1 MRSSGGPSSAGGS
14 VAAVDLGATSGRVI
28 VGHVDTDGVRTEHV
42 ARFPNG
48 PVTLHEHDR
57 EALHWDVVELVRQV
71 TGGLRDAFRAH
82 PDIASIGIDSWAVD
96 YGLLR
101 DGRLLG
107 LPYHYRDDRHE
118 HGIAP
123 VHARLDAAE
132 LYSRNGLQHLPF
144 NTLFQWAA
152 DPTLHLADRALL
164 VPDLLGYWL
173 TGVEAAERTNASTTG
188 ALNAT
193 TRGWDPALR
202 AAAGLPSGLLPTLRD
217 PGDRLGPLL
226 PAVADLVGGSAP
238 VTLVGS
244 HDTASAV
251 VAVPA
256 TTGDFAY
263 ISSGTWSLVGVELEA
278 PVLSDAARDANC
290 TNEGGVDGRVRF
302 LKNVSGLWLLS
313 ESVRTWERGGER
325 IDLEALLASAAAVTA
340 PVPLFDVADASFT
353 PPGDMPARIASW
365 CAEHGRSAPATRA
378 EFVRSILES
387 LAAAYAATLAT
398 IATITGKDIRQ
409 VHIVGGG
416 SQNRLL
422 CQLTADRTGLP
433 VLAGPVEATALGN
446 ILVQARAAG
455 LAGLDGASLE
465 ALRTVV
471 ARTVEPVRYTP
482 TTERTTTPST
492 PRRRMSV

>member
-1 MRSSGGPSSAGGS
+1 MTNSGT

-28 VGHVDTDGVRTEHV
+28 LGHVDTAGVRMEHV

-57 EALHWDVVELVRQV
+57 EALHWDVVELYRQV
-71 TGGLRDAFRAH
+71 TDGLRQAFAAH
-82 PDIASIGIDSWAVD
+82 PEIVSIGIDSWAVD

-107 LPYHYRDDRHE
+107 LPSHYRDERHE
-118 HGIAP
+118 GGVEA
-123 VHARLDAAE
+123 VHERLDAAE
-132 LYSRNGLQHLPF
+132 LYARSGLQHLPF
-144 NTLFQWAA
+144 NTVFQFAA
-152 DPTLHLADRALL
+152 DPSLQLAQRALL
-164 VPDLLGYWL
+164 IPDLLGYWL

-202 AAAGLPSGLLPTLRD
+202 AAAGLPAGLLPTLRD

-226 PAVADLVGGSAP
+226 PAVADLVGGTAP

-256 TTGDFAY
+256 TEPDFAY
-263 ISSGTWSLVGVELEA
+263 ISSGTWSLVGVELDA

-313 ESVRTWERGGER
+313 ESVRTWERGGASL
-325 IDLEALLASAAAVTA
+325 DLEALLASAAAVTA
-340 PVPLFDVADASFT
+340 PVPVFDPADESFT
-353 PPGDMPARIASW
+353 APGDMPARIAAW
-365 CAEHGRSAPATRA
+365 CSDHGLSAPASRA

-387 LAAAYAATLAT
+387 LATAYADTLTT
-398 IATITGKDIRQ
+398 IGAITGKDVRQ

-455 LAGLDGASLE
+455 LGGLGGASLE
-465 ALRTVV
+465 ALRATI

-482 TTERTTTPST
+482 RADHTSPQST

>member
-1 MRSSGGPSSAGGS
+1 MTTSGS

-28 VGHVDTDGVRTEHV
+28 VGHVDSDGVRTDHV

-48 PVTLHEHDR
+48 PVALHEHDR
-57 EALHWDVVELVRQV
+57 QALHWDVVELYRQV
-71 TGGLRDAFRAH
+71 VDGLRTAFGQH
-82 PDIASIGIDSWAVD
+82 HDVASIGIDSWAVD

-101 DGRLLG
+101 EGRLLG
-107 LPYHYRDDRHE
+107 LPYHYRDERHQQ
-118 HGIAP
+118 GVAP
-123 VHARLDAAE
+123 VHAAIDAAA
-132 LYSRNGLQHLPF
+132 LYARNGLQHLPF
-144 NTLFQWAA
+144 NTLFQFAA
-152 DPTLHLADRALL
+152 DPLLPLADRALL

-173 TGVEAAERTNASTTG
+173 TGVQAAERTNASTTG
-188 ALNAT
+188 LLHAT
-193 TRGWDPALR
+193 TRGWDPTLR
-202 AAAGLPSGLLPTLRD
+202 AAAGLPSGLLPALRD
-217 PGDRLGPLL
+217 PGDQLGPLL
-226 PAVADLVGGSAP
+226 PGLLETSAP

-256 TTGDFAY
+256 TEPDFAY
-263 ISSGTWSLVGVELEA
+263 ISSGTWSLVGVELDA
-278 PVLSDAARDANC
+278 PVLTDAARLANC

-313 ESVRTWERGGER
+313 ESVRTWERDGDR
-325 IDLEALLASAAAVTA
+325 VDLEALLASAAAVTA
-340 PVPLFDVADASFT
+340 PVPVFDVADDSFT
-353 PPGDMPARIASW
+353 PPGDMPTRIAAW
-365 CAEHGRSAPATRA
+365 CDAHGLSAPATPA

-387 LAAAYAATLAT
+387 LAAAYADTVST
-398 IATITGKDIRQ
+398 IASVTGKDIRQ

-455 LAGLDGASLE
+455 LAGLGGASLE
-465 ALRTVV
+465 ALRAVV

-482 TTERTTTPST
+482 TTTRTAHRST

>member
-1 MRSSGGPSSAGGS
+1 MTTSGS

-28 VGHVDTDGVRTEHV
+28 VGHVDPDGVRMEHV
-42 ARFPNG
+42 TRFPNG
-48 PVTLHEHDR
+48 PVPVHEGDR
-57 EALHWDVVELVRQV
+57 QALHWDVVELARQV
-71 TGGLRDAFRAH
+71 TDGLRRAFAGH
-82 PDIASIGIDSWAVD
+82 PGIVSIGIDSWAVD

-101 DGRLLG
+101 EGRLLG
-107 LPYHYRDDRHE
+107 LPYHYRDERHE
-118 HGIAP
+118 RGVAP
-123 VHARLDAAE
+123 VHAQLDAAE
-132 LYSRNGLQHLPF
+132 LYARNGLQHLPF
-144 NTLFQWAA
+144 NTLFQFAA
-152 DPTLHLADRALL
+152 DPSVRLADRALL
-164 VPDLLGYWL
+164 IPDLLGYWL

-188 ALNAT
+188 LLHAT

-202 AAAGLPSGLLPTLRD
+202 AAAGLPAGLLPTLRD

-226 PAVADLVGGSAP
+226 PAVAELVGGSAP

-256 TTGDFAY
+256 TEPDFAY
-263 ISSGTWSLVGVELEA
+263 ISSGTWSLVGVELDA
-278 PVLSDAARDANC
+278 PVLSDAAREANC

-313 ESVRTWERGGER
+313 ESVRTWERGGEH
-325 IDLEALLASAAAVTA
+325 IDLEALLAAAAAVTA
-340 PVPLFDVADASFT
+340 PVPVFDPADESFT
-353 PPGDMPARIASW
+353 PPGDMPSRIATW
-365 CAEHGRSAPATRA
+365 CTAHGLSAPATRA

-387 LAAAYAATLAT
+387 LATAYAHTLRT
-398 IATITGKDIRQ
+398 IADVTGKEIRV
-409 VHIVGGG
+409 VHVVGGG

-446 ILVQARAAG
+446 VLVQARAAG
-455 LAGLDGASLE
+455 LASLGGASLE
-465 ALRTVV
+465 ALRSTV

-482 TTERTTTPST
+482 SASSHADPDRTTVRST
-492 PRRRMSV
+492 A

>member
-1 MRSSGGPSSAGGS
+1 MSTGS

-28 VGHVDTDGVRTEHV
+28 VGHVAADAVRLEPV
-42 ARFPNG
+42 GRFPNG
-48 PVTLHEHDR
+48 PVALHEDDR
-57 EALHWDVVELVRQV
+57 EVLHWDVVELYRQV
-71 TGGLRDAFRAH
+71 ITGLRTAFGRHRAL
-82 PDIASIGIDSWAVD
+82 ASIGIDTWAVD

-101 DGRLLG
+101 GGRLLG
-107 LPYHYRDDRHE
+107 LPAHYRDERHE
-118 HGIAP
+118 RG
-123 VHARLDAAE
+123 AAAVRGRMPAHE
-132 LYSRNGLQHLPF
+132 LYARNGLQHLPF
-144 NTLFQWAA
+144 TTVHQFAA
-152 DPTLHLADRALL
+152 DPTLPLAERALL

-188 ALNAT
+188 LLNAS
-193 TRGWDPALR
+193 TRTWDPALR

-226 PAVADLVGGSAP
+226 PTVADAVGGQAP

-256 TTGDFAY
+256 TTSDFAY
-263 ISSGTWSLVGVELEA
+263 ISSGTWSLVGVELDG
-278 PVLSDAARDANC
+278 PVLSDAARRANC

-313 ESVRTWERGGER
+313 ESVRTWERDGDAV
-325 IDLEALLASAAAVTA
+325 DLEALLASAAAVTT
-340 PVPLFDVADASFT
+340 PVPVFDVADDVFT
-353 PPGDMPARIASW
+353 APGDVPARIAAW
-365 CAEHGRSAPATRA
+365 CTERGLAAPASRA
-378 EFVRSILES
+378 QVVRSILES
-387 LAAAYAATLAT
+387 LAVAYAETLRT
-398 IATITGKDIRQ
+398 IAEVSGKDIRV
-409 VHIVGGG
+409 VHVVGGG

-446 ILVQARAAG
+446 VLVQARALGIAG
-455 LAGLDGASLE
+455 LRGASLE
-465 ALRTVV
+465 ALRDLV

-482 TTERTTTPST
+482 APGSDARSFPTTVRSHA
-492 PRRRMSV
+492 

>member
-1 MRSSGGPSSAGGS
+1 MTSSGS

-28 VGHVDTDGVRTEHV
+28 VGHVDSHGVRMDHV

-48 PVTLHEHDR
+48 PVTLHEDDR
-57 EALHWDVVELVRQV
+57 EALHWDVVELYRQV
-71 TGGLRDAFRAH
+71 TAGLRDAFAAH
-82 PDIASIGIDSWAVD
+82 PGIVSIGIDSWAVD

-101 DGRLLG
+101 GGRLLG
-107 LPYHYRDDRHE
+107 LPYHYRDERHE
-118 HGIAP
+118 HGVGV
-123 VHARLDAAE
+123 VHERLDAAA
-132 LYSRNGLQHLPF
+132 LYARNGLQHLPF
-144 NTLFQWAA
+144 NTVFQFAA
-152 DPTLHLADRALL
+152 DPSLALAQRALL

-226 PAVADLVGGSAP
+226 PSVADAVGGQAP

-251 VAVPA
+251 VAIPA
-256 TTGDFAY
+256 TDPDFAY
-263 ISSGTWSLVGVELEA
+263 ISSGTWSLVGVELDA
-278 PVLSDAARDANC
+278 PVLTDAAREANC

-313 ESVRTWERGGER
+313 ESVRTWERGGGR
-325 IDLEALLASAAAVTA
+325 VDLEALLAAAAAVTA
-340 PVPLFDVADASFT
+340 PVPVFDVADESFT
-353 PPGDMPARIASW
+353 PPGDMPARIAAW
-365 CAEHGRSAPATRA
+365 CTEHGLSAPATPA

-387 LAAAYAATLAT
+387 LAAAYATTLET
-398 IATITGKDIRQ
+398 IVAVTGKDVRQ

-446 ILVQARAAG
+446 VLVQARAAELGG
-455 LAGLDGASLE
+455 LGGASLE
-465 ALRTVV
+465 ALRDTV
-471 ARTVEPVRYTP
+471 ARTVQPVRYSPTAAGSSTP
-482 TTERTTTPST
+482 RTT